1 MEIVSTNTQS
11 RDDAVRRQRMAT
23 EWPTIEPVDVGF
35 APDLAER
42 IAEAQRTGRL
52 AGLHGLVIVRQG
64 KLVLE
69 QYGAGED
76 SMWGD
81 SLGSVAFGPDTLH
94 DLRSVSKSVVGLL
107 YGIALANGQAPEPS
121 EPLLRHFPEYPDLA
135 ADPEHAALTVGQ
147 ALTMTLGLDWH
158 EDVPYTSVANSEVAM
173 EFAPD
178 RYRFVLERPIVEEP
192 GVRWS
197 YCGGATALLGA
208 LIARGSGRTLQDF
221 ARGQLFGPLGIKTF
235 EWMAGRDGVAS
246 PASGLRLAP
255 RDLARIGQMVL
266 NRGVWHCR
274 EVVPATWIAEMLR
287 PRVQIGDGREYGYQ
301 WYLGSS
307 PLPGRDQSPLP
318 WAGANGNGG
327 QRLFVFPGPDLVV
340 AQTAGNYDAANQSAL
355 STTILNDLILPAIVR

>member
-1 MEIVSTNTQS
+1 
-11 RDDAVRRQRMAT
+11 MAS
-23 EWPTIEPVDVGF
+23 EWPTVEAGDAGF
-35 APDLAER
+35 GPDLGER
-42 IAEAQRTGRL
+42 IAEAQRSGRL
-52 AGLHGLVIVRQG
+52 AGLHGLVIVRRG
-64 KLVLE
+64 RLVLE
-69 QYGAGED
+69 QYGTGED
-76 SMWGD
+76 YRWGE
-81 SLGSVAFGPDTLH
+81 SLGTVTFGPDTLH
-94 DLRSVSKSVVGLL
+94 DLRSVSKSIVALL

-135 ADPEHAALTVGQ
+135 ADPGHAALTVGH

-158 EDVPYTSVANSEVAM
+158 EDVPYTSTANSEIAM

-178 RYRFVLERPIVEEP
+178 RYRFILERPIVEAP

-208 LIARGSGRTLQDF
+208 LIAQGSGRTLQEL
-221 ARGQLFGPLGIKTF
+221 ARTWLFGPLGIETF

-266 NRGVWHCR
+266 DRGRWGGR
-274 EVVPATWIAEMLR
+274 EVVPTAWIAEMLR

-301 WYLGSS
+301 WYLGSA
-307 PLPGRDQSPLP
+307 PLP
-318 WAGANGNGG
+318 WVGANGNGG
-327 QRLFVFPGPDLVV
+327 QRLFVFPNLDLVV

-355 STTILNDLILPAIVR
+355 STALLNDLILPAIIR